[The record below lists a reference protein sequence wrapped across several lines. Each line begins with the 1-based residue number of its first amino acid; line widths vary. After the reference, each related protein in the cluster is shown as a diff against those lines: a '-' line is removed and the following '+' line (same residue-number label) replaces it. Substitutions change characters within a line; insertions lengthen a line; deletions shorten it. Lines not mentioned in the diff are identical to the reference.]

1 MAHPNSLGRTTM
13 TVALVLLI
21 PILIFGS
28 IASLV
33 PSTVKPAEAQAQ
45 LPVAERNWERKNHD
59 GSASNSN
66 PQKQITKD
74 NIQFLELK
82 WIYPVPDSGAARATL
97 IGVTLA
103 AGGSEGG
110 ETPPL
115 VVDGINYMMT
125 NFRQISAINAKTGK
139 TLWVYRHT
147 ANITKDTAGLPVVPG
162 AGQHVHGINY
172 FDGKIWFYSW
182 GCKVMAVDAITG
194 KLAYELGPIC
204 KDIPG
209 NQLDPVDKRPG
220 GEGRYK
226 NDCSTMIP
234 QFYPPKRVLIVNC
247 AGTEGG
253 DGGRSF
259 VAGYN
264 IDTKQ
269 LLWRV
274 FYAPPIT
281 PPDPDWATRECSK
294 GWFLGGDFKQIAS
307 GSTAGWGDNGPYNRE
322 KKNIYTMKSWSC
334 EEVRQK
340 CPQCLQND
348 WIPGKP
354 NNYITG
360 SPWDGKHAGGSEVS
374 NVWGEMPYDAETDML
389 YFGTAQ
395 PAPDWNSTFRPGPNL
410 YSDSIM
416 GVNAVTGELKWWVQ
430 TWAHDDIDVDCNLNT
445 LFGKVGS
452 RKVVLKT
459 CKSGISLGMDAATG
473 KPLWIFDPFSLPDGL
488 VKRPENF
495 GCSAPADPTNLG
507 MLLCL
512 NQWCDPVVGD
522 YATLKKSCVNVGHH
536 NRYLMESDM
545 AFDGKTF
552 YSSVMTGPNYI
563 AKAVNLL
570 GNPSGGSG
578 SGSGVAFPVNWD
590 QIDQQLGKNY
600 ARNSTISAIDAVS
613 GQVKWRWFRD
623 ESHRGGVVVSGGVVY
638 TNDHRGWF
646 TMLDAETGKELG
658 RKNIG
663 SALTS
668 QVTIG
673 ADSDQKMKIFA
684 IFGGANHGVHGTRGV
699 GGSPMIPGAV
709 LAYGLPDTLPQPQVI
724 TKEVIKEVSKEVIKE
739 VPKEIT
745 KTVTVE
751 TISPVSYAAIG
762 LAVVIAVVGAIM
774 MSRARKKA

>member
-1 MAHPNSLGRTTM
+1 M
-13 TVALVLLI
+13 VVLMFLI
-21 PILIFGS
+21 PMFIL
-28 IASLV
+28 ASFLTAMPTAV
-33 PSTVKPAEAQAQ
+33 PIAEAQAQ
-45 LPVAERNWERKNHD
+45 LPAEERNWEKKNHD
-59 GSASNSN
+59 EWSSNSS

-97 IGVTLA
+97 IGVNLA

-125 NFRQISAINAKTGK
+125 NYRQISAINAKTGK
-139 TLWVYRHT
+139 TLWIYRHT

-162 AGQHVHGINY
+162 ASTHVHGIQY
-172 FDGKIWFYSW
+172 ADGKIWFYSW
-182 GCKVMAVDAITG
+182 GCKVVAVDAITG

-209 NQLDPVDKRPG
+209 NKLDLIDKRPG
-220 GEGRYK
+220 GEGLYK
-226 NDCSTMIP
+226 NDCGTSYP
-234 QFYPPKRVLIVNC
+234 QLLLDKRILIVNC
-247 AGTEGG
+247 SGTEGG

-264 IDTKQ
+264 VDTKQ
-269 LLWRV
+269 LLWRL
-274 FYAPPIT
+274 FYAPPQT
-281 PPDPDWATRECSK
+281 PPDPDWALRECSK
-294 GWFLGGDFKQIAS
+294 GWFIGGDFKQIAS
-307 GSTAGWGDNGPYNRE
+307 GSTAGWTTEKGPYARE
-322 KKNIYTMKSWSC
+322 KPNIYTMKTWSC

-340 CPQCLQND
+340 CLECLQND

-360 SPWDGKHAGGSEVS
+360 SAWDGKHAGSSEIS
-374 NVWGEMPYDAETDML
+374 STWGQMAYDRETNMI

-395 PAPDWNSTFRPGPNL
+395 PAPDFNMTFRPGPNL
-410 YSDSIM
+410 YSNSIM
-416 GVNAVTGELKWWVQ
+416 GANAVTGELKWWVD
-430 TWAHDDIDVDCNLNT
+430 TWPHDGIDIDCNLNV
-445 LFGKVGS
+445 LLGKIGNQ
-452 RKVVLKT
+452 KVVMKT
-459 CKSGISLGMDAATG
+459 CKSGIALGMDAATG
-473 KPLWIFDPFSLPDGL
+473 KPLWIYDAFSTPDPQHSL

-495 GCSAPADPTNLG
+495 GCSAPPDPTNLG
-507 MLLCL
+507 MLICL
-512 NQWCDPVVGD
+512 NQFCDPVIAHD
-522 YATLKKSCVNVGHH
+522 YDALKKACLNFGHH
-536 NRYLMESDM
+536 NRYMMESDM

-552 YSSVMTGPNYI
+552 YSSVMSGPNYI
-563 AKAVNLL
+563 HQRSNLL
-570 GNPSGGSG
+570 GNPPGGSG
-578 SGSGVAFPVNWD
+578 AGGGSTTVVNWD
-590 QIDQQLGKNY
+590 KMNDAAWSK
-600 ARNSTISAIDAVS
+600 RNSTITAIDALT
-613 GQVKWRWFRD
+613 GQVKWTWFRD
-623 ESHRGGVVVSGGVVY
+623 ESHRGGLVVSGGVVY

-646 TMLDAETGKELG
+646 TMIDADTGKEIG

-673 ADSDQKMKIFA
+673 ADSDQKIKVFA

-709 LAYGLPDTLPQPQVI
+709 LAYGLPDTLPQPQVV
-724 TKEVIKEVSKEVIKE
+724 TKEVIKEVEKEVIKE

-751 TISPVSYAAIG
+751 TISPISYGAVG

-774 MSRARKKA
+774 MSRARKTAA